1 MDTVSHDLHRR
12 ADGDSGLPHLSHS
25 TIGTWGVGKGLVS
38 AGIGNLLESLL
49 HLRRKRHVF
58 SDVVSRL

>member
-38 AGIGNLLESLL
+38 VDMGILLES
-49 HLRRKRHVF
+49 F
-58 SDVVSRL
+58 